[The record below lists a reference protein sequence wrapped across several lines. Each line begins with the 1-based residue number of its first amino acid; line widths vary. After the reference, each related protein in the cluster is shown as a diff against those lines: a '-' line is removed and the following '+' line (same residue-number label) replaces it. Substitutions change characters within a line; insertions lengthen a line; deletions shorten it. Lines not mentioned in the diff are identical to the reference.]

1 MTAPTPRETADHA
14 ERSPSIAEEVEGEVR
29 SGVSLDHAELAAEC
43 VRGLQSIEDRVCEGD
58 PFRFTGGSIYF
69 KSIKVI
75 RGQASEIAA
84 LRGQLSQANKN
95 AEGYLLAAE
104 IHLASATQAERQRDE
119 LHQRYV
125 DANEARIEAVG
136 LLREYH
142 PPTSEAYRDH
152 SLETRAETFLANQG
166 AE

>member
-1 MTAPTPRETADHA
+1 MSSTNATPRETADHA
-14 ERSPSIAEEVEGEVR
+14 ERSPSIVTGAESDMP

-84 LRGQLSQANKN
+84 LRGERDRL
-95 AEGYLLAAE
+95 AEELHNE
-104 IHLASATQAERQRDE
+104 IMVCAGKSCVADVAERQRDDMARALRSIAE
-119 LHQRYV
+119 GNLGADPWQ
-125 DANEARIEAVG
+125 ANYETIKQVARNAI
-136 LLREYH
+136 
-142 PPTSEAYRDH
+142 S
-152 SLETRAETFLANQG
+152 NQG
-166 AE
+166 ADQ